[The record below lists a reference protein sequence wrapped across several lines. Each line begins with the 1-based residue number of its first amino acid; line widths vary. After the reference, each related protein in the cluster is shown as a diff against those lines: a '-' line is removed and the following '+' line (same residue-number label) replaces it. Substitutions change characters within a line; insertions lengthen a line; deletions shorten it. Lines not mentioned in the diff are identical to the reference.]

1 MSVYIVV
8 VDGAACSDCQSNST
22 YIGGIFV
29 CRMHRLRQDRR
40 SERLEKDNKV
50 YNKDRNV
57 GGRADKEDNG
67 ERYSFVFAFI
77 WLKLHY
83 YLWEMFLFYRWSTVQ
98 SAFGARFSVYAKKI
112 INI

>member
-67 ERYSFVFAFI
+67 ERYSFLFAFI
-77 WLKLHY
+77 WLKMHY
-83 YLWEMFLFYRWSTVQ
+83 YLMGNVSFL
-98 SAFGARFSVYAKKI
+98 
-112 INI
+112 